1 MSMNKWMRRR
11 LDYLRSQLQRQELE
25 LDVAKRRNDS
35 DAVARIE
42 QQVASTKADMV
53 RVIDN

>member
-11 LDYLRSQLQRQELE
+11 LDNLRSQLQRQEVE
-25 LDVAKRRNDS
+25 LDVAKRRNDLE
-35 DAVARIE
+35 AVSRIE
-42 QQVASTKADMV
+42 RQVETTKADMV

>member
-25 LDVAKRRNDS
+25 LDVAKRRNDL
-35 DAVARIE
+35 DAMARIE